1 MRRRDLAGP
10 GVQGIHCLGDRSG
23 QRSEDTGPPGSL
35 LDLAQGADQFISE
48 LVLNRDER
56 LGTLDE
62 PLVLAPR
69 NVVHPD
75 ALLERREGGDRTFR
89 CRTPGRERSCC
100 AFHGTQRVTK
110 IDGLDEPG
118 QRRRRRRQ
126 KIHLTQFQQALG
138 MFDEQRARC
147 CIMDPAAIAFDV
159 VLEIETEEAGTIERA
174 DVPPLAVGRLHG
186 PHPGGPHARHPSRRC
201 AGLAERVDQ
210 CAERIICHARRVAI
224 PGALLS
230 DRMATAHPRGLPS
243 ASELATR
250 IGALIDTDSRHSPP
264 ASRRLAAVLI
274 LLYDRDETPHVVLT
288 KRTDTLEHHPG
299 QVSLPGGRWETG
311 DGDLGTTALRET
323 HEELGIPPE
332 SVQLVGRLGDEL
344 TMVSGF
350 VVAPFVG
357 VSSAA
362 VHPVPS
368 EMEIARVLEIP
379 LTALLEADD
388 ALPAHLDVATLRYP
402 LLDEDVW
409 GATARILHAFS
420 GVVRT
425 ALDGG

>member
-1 MRRRDLAGP
+1 
-10 GVQGIHCLGDRSG
+10 
-23 QRSEDTGPPGSL
+23 
-35 LDLAQGADQFISE
+35 
-48 LVLNRDER
+48 
-56 LGTLDE
+56 
-62 PLVLAPR
+62 
-69 NVVHPD
+69 
-75 ALLERREGGDRTFR
+75 
-89 CRTPGRERSCC
+89 
-100 AFHGTQRVTK
+100 
-110 IDGLDEPG
+110 
-118 QRRRRRRQ
+118 
-126 KIHLTQFQQALG
+126 
-138 MFDEQRARC
+138 MFDEQRARG
-147 CIMDPAAIAFDV
+147 CIVDPAAIAFDV
-159 VLEIETEEAGTIERA
+159 VLDIEAEEARPIERA
-174 DVPPLAVGRLHG
+174 DVPPLTVGRLHG
-186 PHPGGPHARHPSRRC
+186 PYPGGKRAHRLLRGR

-224 PGALLS
+224 PGALLC
-230 DRMATAHPRGLPS
+230 DGMATAHPRGLPS
-243 ASELATR
+243 APELADR
-250 IGALIDTDSRHSPP
+250 IGALIDTDRHQSP
-264 ASRRLAAVLI
+264 AAGGRLAAVLI
-274 LLYDRDETPHVVLT
+274 LLYDRDEAPHVVLT

-323 HEELGIPPE
+323 HEELGIAPAA
-332 SVQLVGRLGDEL
+332 VRLVGRLGDEL